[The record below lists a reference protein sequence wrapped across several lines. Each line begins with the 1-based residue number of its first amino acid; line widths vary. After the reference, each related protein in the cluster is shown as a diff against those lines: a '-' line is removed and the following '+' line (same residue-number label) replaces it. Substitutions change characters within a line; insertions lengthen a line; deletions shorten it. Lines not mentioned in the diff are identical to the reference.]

1 MKPFI
6 TSIAAA
12 AVVLALTVFDSTASE
27 KANSPY
33 AGQEKRQIK
42 SLSAKDVDDLLN
54 GRGWGLAKAAELNGM
69 PGPAHILEMADQIN
83 LDKDQ
88 NTAIQSM
95 FNKMKAKAIKIG
107 TKLVQLEKE
116 LDLMF
121 ANKSITQEILGIQLD
136 KIAKVRS
143 KLRQVHLETH
153 LKTPAILTRHQ
164 IVTYNQLRGYTGG
177 ASHSGHSDHQ

>member
-6 TSIAAA
+6 TPIAAA
-12 AVVLALTVFDSTASE
+12 AIILALTALESDAKE

-83 LDKDQ
+83 LDKNQ
-88 NTAIQSM
+88 SAAINSL
-95 FNKMKAKAIKIG
+95 FKKMKAKAIEFG

-116 LDLMF
+116 LNLMF
-121 ANKSITQEILGIQLD
+121 ANKSITQKTLSIQLD

-177 ASHSGHSDHQ
+177 VGHSGHH